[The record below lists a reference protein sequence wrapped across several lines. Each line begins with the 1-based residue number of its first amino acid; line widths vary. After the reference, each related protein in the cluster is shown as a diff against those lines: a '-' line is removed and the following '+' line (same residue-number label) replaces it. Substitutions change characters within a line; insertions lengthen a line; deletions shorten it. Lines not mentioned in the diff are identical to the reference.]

1 MRISITDATDLLNQ
15 VFRKLGHAEEDLH
28 PIVDHLMDCELR
40 GLGYGGMARA
50 VAVTERI
57 GRLGMPKDPIT
68 ISHETPVSAK
78 VHGADH
84 IGYIVAQRATDI
96 AIEKANAM
104 GLAAVA
110 LDNTYYTGMLSY
122 FAEQLAA
129 HDMVSMLASNAGP
142 WVAPYGSAE
151 GRFGTNPIC
160 FGFPGD
166 PHPIIW
172 DIGTSNIMHAE
183 VLLARRL
190 GEQLPEGRAIGPDG
204 KPTVDPSEALKGA
217 FTAWGGHKGSGL
229 GLMVQLLGVHA
240 GSQGMTEDMGGF
252 GMTIVAMKANLFGDG
267 EAAKQRINKYAADVR
282 SARPLDPASPVRMP
296 FDRSYADREAV
307 RASGGFEVND
317 EIVSKLQA
325 FLAG

>member
-1 MRISITDATDLLNQ
+1 MHISITEATDLLTS
-15 VFRKLGHAEEDLH
+15 VMRKLGHAEGDL
-28 PIVDHLMDCELR
+28 PAVVNHLMDCELR
-40 GLGYGGMARA
+40 GLGYGGLARA
-50 VAVTERI
+50 VAIIERI
-57 GRLGMPKDPIT
+57 GRVGMPKAPIT
-68 ISHETPVSAK
+68 VTHDTPVSAK

-142 WVAPYGSAE
+142 WVAPFGAAE

-160 FGFPGD
+160 FGFPSD

-172 DIGTSNIMHAE
+172 DIGTSTIMHAE

-190 GEQLPEGRAIGPDG
+190 GQALPPGRAISKAGE
-204 KPTVDPSEALKGA
+204 PTVDPDEALQGA

-229 GLMVQLLGVHA
+229 GLVVQLLGVHA
-240 GSQGMTEDMGGF
+240 GSEGITDDMGGF
-252 GMTIVAMKANLFGDG
+252 GMTIVAMKADLFGD
-267 EAAKQRINKYAADVR
+267 AAAARARINKYAEQVR
-282 SARPLDPASPVRMP
+282 SARPLDPANPVRMP
-296 FDRSYADREAV
+296 FDRSFADREKM
-307 RASGGFEVND
+307 RASGGFDVND
-317 EIVSKLQA
+317 EIIAKLKA
-325 FLAG
+325 FLG